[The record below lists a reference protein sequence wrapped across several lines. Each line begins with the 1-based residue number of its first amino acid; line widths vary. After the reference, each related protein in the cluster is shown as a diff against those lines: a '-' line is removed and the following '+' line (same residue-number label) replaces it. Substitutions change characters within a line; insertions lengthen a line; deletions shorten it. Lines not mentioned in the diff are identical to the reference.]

1 MLFSTLKFL
10 FSFLIL
16 KNMYEKILVKQS
28 NNIKVYGETSEKLEF
43 SFYEYVL
50 FMYYEYRSLSVIEYF
65 LILSSLSPFKNY
77 TLYHIE
83 VCFGVVQLIR
93 FFFLIVY
100 TFCVCLRFRH
110 IFVCLTR
117 ILKFSH

>member
-28 NNIKVYGETSEKLEF
+28 NNIKIYGETSEKLEF

-65 LILSSLSPFKNY
+65 LILCLHSPLLKTIHY
-77 TLYHIE
+77 TI
-83 VCFGVVQLIR
+83 
-93 FFFLIVY
+93 
-100 TFCVCLRFRH
+100 
-110 IFVCLTR
+110 
-117 ILKFSH
+117 